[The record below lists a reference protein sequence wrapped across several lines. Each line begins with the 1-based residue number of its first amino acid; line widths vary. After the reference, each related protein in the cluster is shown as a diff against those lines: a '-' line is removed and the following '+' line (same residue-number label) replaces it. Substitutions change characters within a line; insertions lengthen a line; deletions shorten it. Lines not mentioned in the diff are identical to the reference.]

1 MYTALIGQMHEA
13 DSSPQPAKAQATTFR
28 VRHSRARC
36 EVVRVIGH
44 TGGKRCV
51 RRMAVCAES
60 IDDAW
65 AAALESCEAH
75 ETIIDVEERV
85 GQYE

>member
-1 MYTALIGQMHEA
+1 MH
-13 DSSPQPAKAQATTFR
+13 DSHAEHSKAQCD
-28 VRHSRARC
+28 VNC
-36 EVVRVIGH
+36 VI
-44 TGGKRCV
+44 V
-51 RRMAVCAES
+51 RRMTVCAES